1 MKNNRES
8 IVILGFG
15 GHAKSVADSIVKD
28 GKYIIAGYTDTHDC
42 KSRFKYLGT
51 DDELSAPFRRGIHK
65 AVLGVGFIGNSVI
78 RDKLVHTAKAIGF
91 EFPVIIDPSA
101 VIADDVVIDE
111 GTFIGK
117 RAVINA
123 ETRIGT
129 FCIINTGAII
139 EHENIIN
146 DYSHVA
152 VGAILCGNVSVGC
165 HSLIGAGTTV
175 IQGKT
180 IGDNCI
186 IGANSTI
193 LSDVEDNMKCYG
205 IVNNRGYNLTPYSHT
220 ERTILIYDERMLRR
234 CVA

>member
-117 RAVINA
+117 RA
-123 ETRIGT
+123 
-129 FCIINTGAII
+129 II

>member
-1 MKNNRES
+1 MENKGR

-15 GHAKSVADSIVKD
+15 GHAKSVADSILK
-28 GKYIIAGYTDTHDC
+28 GCRYHIIGYTDTHEC
-42 KSRFKYLGT
+42 KSQFKYLGT
-51 DDELSAPFRRGIHK
+51 DDELIKIYKQGTHK
-65 AVLGVGFIGNSVI
+65 AVLGVGYMGNSMI
-78 RDKLVHTAKAIGF
+78 RDKLVHIAHEIGF

-101 VIADDVVIDE
+101 IIAEDAVLGE
-111 GTFIGK
+111 GAFIGK

-123 ETRIGT
+123 GSKIGR

-139 EHENIIN
+139 EHENAIN

-152 VGAILCGNVSVGC
+152 AGAILCGNITVGH
-165 HSLIGAGTTV
+165 HSLIGAGATV

-205 IVNNRGYNLTPYSHT
+205 IVNNRGGGG
-220 ERTILIYDERMLRR
+220 I
-234 CVA
+234 A